1 MNKVQAHQLKILL
14 PFLDLPFVEVLL
26 EQCSILHIPKGE
38 EVIKQ
43 NGFTPGVPIVLEGL
57 IKVSTQHDHKSLLL
71 YYIEPGQS
79 CVMSFS
85 SCLKGNPSQV
95 FATTVEDTKIL
106 LVPIDKLEIWL
117 KQYPSFNT
125 LFYSQFETRYSDLLG
140 NIQQL
145 LFYNIDERLYEYLK
159 NKITLSGKRN
169 TKITHKQIANDLGTA
184 REVISRT
191 LKKLEKKGQIIQ
203 SSEGIRLV

>member
-1 MNKVQAHQLKILL
+1 MQAHELKILL
-14 PFLDLPFVEVLL
+14 PFLDLPFIEVLL
-26 EQCSILHIPKGE
+26 EECSLMKIPKGE

-43 NGFTPGVPIVLEGL
+43 NGFTPGVPIVLKGL
-57 IKVSTQHDHKSLLL
+57 IKVSTQHDERSLLL

-85 SCLKGNPSQV
+85 SCLQGSPSKV
-95 FATTVEDTKIL
+95 FATTEEETQIL

-117 KQYPSFNT
+117 KTHPSFNT

-140 NIQQL
+140 NIEQL
-145 LFYNIDERLYEYLK
+145 LFQKLDSRLLEYLHK
-159 NKITLSGKRN
+159 KQTVLGNKLF
-169 TKITHKQIANDLGTA
+169 KITHQEIANDLGTA

-191 LKKLEKKGQIIQ
+191 LKKLENESLIEQTK
-203 SSEGIRLV
+203 EGFRVV

>member
-1 MNKVQAHQLKILL
+1 MKPYELKILL
-14 PFLDLPFVEVLL
+14 PFLDLPFIEVLL
-26 EQCSILHIPKGE
+26 EECSLMKIPKGE

-43 NGFTPGVPIVLEGL
+43 NGFTPGVPIVLKGL
-57 IKVSTQHDHKSLLL
+57 IKVSTQHDERSLLL

-85 SCLKGNPSQV
+85 SCLQGSPSKV
-95 FATTVEDTKIL
+95 FATTEEETQIL

-117 KQYPSFNT
+117 KTYPNFNT

-140 NIQQL
+140 NIEQL
-145 LFYNIDERLYEYLK
+145 LFQKLDSRLLEYLHK
-159 NKITLSGKRN
+159 KQTVLGNKPF
-169 TKITHKQIANDLGTA
+169 KITHQEIANDLGTA

-191 LKKLEKKGQIIQ
+191 LKKLENESLIAQTK
-203 SSEGIRLV
+203 EGFLVV